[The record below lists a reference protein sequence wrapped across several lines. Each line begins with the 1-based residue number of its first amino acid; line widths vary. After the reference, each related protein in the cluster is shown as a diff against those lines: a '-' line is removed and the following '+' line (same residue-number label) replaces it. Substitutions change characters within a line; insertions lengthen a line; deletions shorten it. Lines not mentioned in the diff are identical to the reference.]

1 MIINKTSV
9 LPRLCARLV
18 AVVLDLTEEQTKAIV
33 RYTVSLGAAFQ
44 IQDDLIAL
52 TSEDYAKERGS
63 LGEDIHEGKRTLMV
77 LKAYDPENTNISQEE
92 KDRLVEILDMKTNDD
107 DLIREA
113 ISILHKSG
121 SIKYAEK
128 KAKQLLIDAW
138 EGLEPVLPESSTK
151 TQLRQ
156 LSMYLVNR
164 DL

>member
-1 MIINKTSV
+1 
-9 LPRLCARLV
+9 
-18 AVVLDLTEEQTKAIV
+18 
-33 RYTVSLGAAFQ
+33 
-44 IQDDLIAL
+44 
-52 TSEDYAKERGS
+52 
-63 LGEDIHEGKRTLMV
+63 MV